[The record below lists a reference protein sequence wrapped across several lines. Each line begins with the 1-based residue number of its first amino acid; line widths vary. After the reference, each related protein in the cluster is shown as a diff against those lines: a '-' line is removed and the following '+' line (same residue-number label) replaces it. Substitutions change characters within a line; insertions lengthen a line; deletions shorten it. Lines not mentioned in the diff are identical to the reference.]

1 MNQHPIHFYRS
12 ACHLKKN
19 RGFTLVELMISLV
32 LGLVVIGGVISVL
45 LANQQSYRTNQALAE
60 VQDSSRTA
68 FEFLARDI
76 RQAGGTPCG
85 NASSRIVNTV
95 IGGGAGL
102 LDWSTAIKGYDASAS
117 VAGDPPEDLGA
128 LGAAGSR
135 AAGPHSDSLRLF
147 LIDGTGISL
156 DGSQKNGQ
164 SNSAHF
170 QLSQSTTAI
179 NPGDIVLVCDP
190 SQATIVQI
198 TNYTPSSGSST
209 SNNNSGKSMDHNSG
223 TSQPG
228 NCTINVGYP
237 GPVSCVSS
245 SGASSG
251 TPYWYGTNSE
261 IAALK
266 SVYWYIGNNSVGG
279 RSLYQVGLSGGATGT
294 PQEMVRN
301 VTGMDLLYHLAGS
314 TSFVDA
320 AGVGAN
326 WAQVDAVQI
335 TLITQSS
342 DQRAGTDIQP
352 LTRSFTTTITL
363 RNRVN

>member
-1 MNQHPIHFYRS
+1 MNQRPVNFNRS
-12 ACHLKKN
+12 ARPLN
-19 RGFTLVELMISLV
+19 IERGFTLVELMISLV
-32 LGLVVIGGVISVL
+32 LGLVVIGGVISVF

-60 VQDSSRTA
+60 VQDSARTA

-95 IGGGAGL
+95 IGGGTGL
-102 LDWSTAIKGYDASAS
+102 LDWTTALKGYDASAS
-117 VAGDPPEDLGA
+117 VGGDPPEDLDA
-128 LGAAGSR
+128 SGAAGSR

-156 DGSQKNGQ
+156 DGSAKGGQ
-164 SNSAHF
+164 SNSAQF
-170 QLSQSTTAI
+170 KLSQSTTAI
-179 NPGDIVLVCDP
+179 KSGDIVLVCDP
-190 SQATIVQI
+190 SQATIVQV
-198 TNYTPSSGSST
+198 TNYNT
-209 SNNNSGKSMDHNSG
+209 SNLTVGHNTGNTVS
-223 TSQPG
+223 PG
-228 NCTINVGYP
+228 NCTDQVGFP
-237 GPVSCVSS
+237 GPATCN
-245 SGASSG
+245 ASTSPTAG

-301 VTGMDLLYHLAGS
+301 ITGMDLMYHLAGG
-314 TSFVDA
+314 TGFVDA

-326 WAQVDAVQI
+326 WDQADAVQI

-342 DQRAGTDIQP
+342 NQRAGTDIQP
-352 LTRSFTTTITL
+352 ITRSFTATVTL

>member
-95 IGGGAGL
+95 IGGGTGL
-102 LDWSTAIKGYDASAS
+102 LDWSTALKGYDASAS
-117 VAGDPPEDLGA
+117 AAGDPPVGLSA
-128 LGAAGSR
+128 TGAAGSR
-135 AAGPHSDSLRLF
+135 ADGPHSDSMRLF
-147 LIDGTGISL
+147 LVEGTGISL
-156 DGSQKNGQ
+156 DGSGKGGQ
-164 SNSAHF
+164 SNSANF
-170 QLSQSTTAI
+170 KLSQSTTAI

-190 SQATIVQI
+190 SQATIVQV
-198 TNYTPSSGSST
+198 TNYNSSNVTVVHTTG
-209 SNNNSGKSMDHNSG
+209 NSA
-223 TSQPG
+223 TPG
-228 NCTINVGYP
+228 NCTDQVGYP
-237 GPVSCVSS
+237 GPATCD
-245 SGASSG
+245 ASTNPTAG
-251 TPYWYGTNSE
+251 TPYWYSTNSE
-261 IAALK
+261 LAALK

-279 RSLYQVGLSGGATGT
+279 RSLYQVGLSGGATGN

-301 VTGMDLLYHLAGS
+301 VTGMDLQYHLAGS
-314 TSFVDA
+314 TGFVDA

-326 WAQVDAVQI
+326 WDQVDAVQI

-342 DQRAGTDIQP
+342 DQRAGMNIQP

>member
-1 MNQHPIHFYRS
+1 MNQRPVNFYRS
-12 ACHLKKN
+12 LN
-19 RGFTLVELMISLV
+19 IQRGFTLVELMISLV
-32 LGLVVIGGVISVL
+32 LGLVVIGGVISVF

-102 LDWSTAIKGYDASAS
+102 LDWSTAIHGYTASDATP
-117 VAGDPPEDLGA
+117 VTLPTGN
-128 LGAAGSR
+128 AAGSR

-156 DGSQKNGQ
+156 DGSAKGGQ
-164 SNSAHF
+164 SNSAQF
-170 QLSQSTTAI
+170 KLSQSTTAI

-190 SQATIVQI
+190 SQATIVQV
-198 TNYTPSSGSST
+198 TNYNT
-209 SNNNSGKSMDHNSG
+209 SNVTVGHNTGNSAS
-223 TSQPG
+223 PG
-228 NCTINVGYP
+228 NCTDQVGFP
-237 GPVSCVSS
+237 GPATCNTSTSPT
-245 SGASSG
+245 AG

-301 VTGMDLLYHLAGS
+301 VTGMDLMYHLAGG
-314 TSFVDA
+314 TGFVDT
-320 AGVGAN
+320 AGVGSN
-326 WAQVDAVQI
+326 WDQVDAVQI

-352 LTRSFTTTITL
+352 LTRSFTTTVTL